1 MSDASIPVIALHP
14 RQEGRVR
21 AGHAWVFANEI
32 AGDVAALPAGGVVDV
47 VDQKGRYLGRG
58 LANPRSL
65 LAIRMFTRDRTDDLD
80 DVGFWTRR
88 LQDALAL
95 RQAVVPQRTAYRLVH
110 GEADGL
116 PGVIIDRYN
125 DVYVAQVNTL
135 GADLRAERLWDA
147 MTAVLS
153 PRAIVRRSDQRARDL
168 EGTPPDHGVAR
179 GEVPAAPVIIDE
191 LGTTFAIE
199 VAAGQK
205 TGHFFDQAENRAFAA
220 RISRGRSFLD
230 VFSNTGGFALH
241 ALRGGATSAVCVDA
255 SADVA
260 RLATRNAA
268 INGVSARFEMRV
280 GDARDEMAALASAGR
295 RFEAVS
301 VDPPAFA
308 KSRKT
313 AGNALRGYADVNA
326 AAIGLVTPGGLLFSS
341 SCSYHV
347 EEDRFLEAI
356 LEGARK
362 RGRWLRMLRR
372 GEQAPDH
379 PVLPAHPETRYL
391 KHFAFQV
398 LDRPA

>member
-1 MSDASIPVIALHP
+1 MAADSIPTISLLP
-14 RQEGRVR
+14 RQEGRIR

-32 AGDVAALPAGGVVDV
+32 HGDVAALPAGGVVDV
-47 VDQKGRYLGRG
+47 ADAKGRFIGRG

-65 LAIRMFTRDRTDDLD
+65 LAIRMFSREREDLD
-80 DVGFWTRR
+80 DVSFWVGR
-88 LQDALAL
+88 LESALAL
-95 RQAVVPQRTAYRLVH
+95 RGAVVPGRTAYRLVH

-116 PGVIIDRYN
+116 PGVVIDRYN
-125 DVYVAQVNTL
+125 DVYVVQVNTL
-135 GADLRAERLWDA
+135 GADLRSELLLDA
-147 MTAVLS
+147 MTRVLT
-153 PRAIVRRSDQRARDL
+153 PRAIVRRSDLRSREL
-168 EGTPPDHGVAR
+168 EGVGPDHGVAR
-179 GEVPAAPVIIDE
+179 GEVPPAPVIIDE

-205 TGHFFDQAENRAFAA
+205 TGHFFDQAENRAFAG
-220 RISRGRSFLD
+220 RICRGRTFLD

-241 ALRGGATSAVCVDA
+241 ALRGGATSAVCVDS

-268 INGVSARFEMRV
+268 INGASSRFEFRI
-280 GDARDEMAALASAGR
+280 GEAKEEMAALASAGR

-326 AAIGLVTPGGLLFSS
+326 AAIGLVTVGGFLFSS

-347 EEDRFLEAI
+347 EEERFLEAI